1 MRVCGERRAGRGC
14 AVSVALDLAGRRVL
28 VLGASSGVGRAVAE
42 LAARAGARVVLA
54 ARRRERLDAAAVALR
69 GEGCSALALACDVTN
84 EAECRSA
91 VAQAVAALAGL
102 DALVYASG
110 VSPLCLLGEA
120 GQADWRAVLDVNLI
134 GASLVTAA
142 ALDALR
148 ASRGRAVY
156 VGSYSERQ
164 TLPGIGLYSVSKS
177 ALSALIEAW
186 RMEHPEVDFTK
197 VVLGNTTGT
206 EFAHAWGQERTLAI
220 TKLWV
225 ERGLFP
231 APKMMPLANAAEAIC
246 SVLAVRGH
254 VDEIGVM
261 PRLRD
266 TQVET

>member
-1 MRVCGERRAGRGC
+1 MSMQLE
-14 AVSVALDLAGRRVL
+14 LAGRRVL
-28 VLGASSGVGRAVAE
+28 VVGASSGVGRAVAQA
-42 LAARAGARVVLA
+42 AARAGAQVVLA
-54 ARRRERLDAAAVALR
+54 ARRRERLADAVAALQK
-69 GEGCSALALACDVTN
+69 EGCSGVALACDVTD
-84 EAECRSA
+84 AAQCRAA
-91 VAQAVAALAGL
+91 VAEAIETLGGL

-120 GQADWRAVLDVNLI
+120 SQADWRAVLDVNLI

-142 ALDALR
+142 ALEALR
-148 ASRGRAVY
+148 SSGGRAVY

-197 VVLGNTTGT
+197 VVLGNTAGT
-206 EFAHAWGQERTLAI
+206 EFAEGWGPERTVTI

-231 APKMMPLANAAEAIC
+231 APRMMPLAHAAEAIC
-246 SVLAVRGH
+246 AVLAARGH

-261 PRLRD
+261 PRPRD
-266 TQVET
+266 GRLET

>member
-1 MRVCGERRAGRGC
+1 MAM
-14 AVSVALDLAGRRVL
+14 ALDLSGRRIL
-28 VLGASSGVGRAVAE
+28 VVGASSGVGRAVAE
-42 LAARAGARVVLA
+42 VAARAGARVGLA
-54 ARRRERLDAAAVALR
+54 ARRRERLDEAVLALGREGHSAAAF
-69 GEGCSALALACDVTN
+69 ACDVTRGDS
-84 EAECRSA
+84 CRSA
-91 VAQAVAALAGL
+91 VAAAVETLGGL
-102 DALVYASG
+102 DGLVYASG
-110 VSPLCLLGEA
+110 LSPLCLLAEA
-120 GQADWRAVLDVNLI
+120 DQGDWRAVLDVNLI

-148 ASRGRAVY
+148 ASHGRAVY

-177 ALSALIEAW
+177 ALAALIEAW

-197 VVLGNTTGT
+197 VVLGNTMGT
-206 EFAHAWGQERTLAI
+206 EFANGWGRERTMAI
-220 TKLWV
+220 TKMWV

-246 SVLAVRGH
+246 AVLAVRGH

-266 TQVET
+266 GQLDP